1 MLVAIDSDNSTSVV
15 PLTKCRVNP
24 DQEGTGRDM
33 KSGDRCM
40 VEWTDKKMYAAQI
53 DAVGKSVLI

>member
-1 MLVAIDSDNSTSVV
+1 MWNRTSVV
-15 PLTKCRVNP
+15 PLTKCRVHP
-24 DQEGTGRDM
+24 DQEDTGRDM
-33 KSGDRCM
+33 KSSDRCM

>member
-1 MLVAIDSDNSTSVV
+1 MWNRTSVV
-15 PLTKCRVNP
+15 PLTKCRVHP

-53 DAVGKSVLI
+53 DAVRKSVLI